1 MRNRLEMLA
10 VTLLTG
16 VVIALAMALSH
27 ARAAHA
33 DAASASSHAPRA

>member
-1 MRNRLEMLA
+1 MRSKREILI

-27 ARAAHA
+27 ARAASS
-33 DAASASSHAPRA
+33 DAASAWSQATRA

>member
-1 MRNRLEMLA
+1 MRSKREILI

-27 ARAAHA
+27 ARAASA
-33 DAASASSHAPRA
+33 GAASASIEATRV

>member
-1 MRNRLEMLA
+1 MRSKREILV

-27 ARAAHA
+27 ARAANV
-33 DAASASSHAPRA
+33 DAASEQVRHARA

>member
-1 MRNRLEMLA
+1 MRSKRDILI

-27 ARAAHA
+27 ARAASA
-33 DAASASSHAPRA
+33 DAASIFAQATPV